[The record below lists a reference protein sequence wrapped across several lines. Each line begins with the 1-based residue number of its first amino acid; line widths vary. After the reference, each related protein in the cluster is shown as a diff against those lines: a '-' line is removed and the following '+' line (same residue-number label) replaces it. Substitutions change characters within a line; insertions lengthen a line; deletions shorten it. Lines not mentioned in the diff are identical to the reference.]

1 MFENY
6 TTVDQILFSS
16 LIIIMF
22 TASRQQRSRL
32 LRDTSIISST
42 SSQQGSIIPLSRTAS
57 EHFSSDGD
65 GSSFS
70 EIRHEEVGTPPLRPP
85 YFPDLSGFVRELD
98 TPTPANALYLKY
110 EKHIVEH
117 FAALPSEVE
126 VLLRDAGGWCW
137 IV

>member
-1 MFENY
+1 
-6 TTVDQILFSS
+6 
-16 LIIIMF
+16 MF

-32 LRDTSIISST
+32 FRDSSITST
-42 SSQQGSIIPLSRTAS
+42 SSQQGSIIPLSRSAS